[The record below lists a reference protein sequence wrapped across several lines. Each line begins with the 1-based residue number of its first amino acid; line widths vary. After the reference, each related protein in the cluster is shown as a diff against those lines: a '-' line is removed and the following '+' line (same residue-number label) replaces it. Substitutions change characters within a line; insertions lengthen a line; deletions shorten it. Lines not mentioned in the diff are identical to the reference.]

1 MTVQL
6 AALCMAAIT
15 AALWLEQRSWDRRHP
30 KLPADLSDQSP
41 SPLGRSS
48 SGSAG
53 TILRCLVCVGAPV
66 VDDIATH
73 SRLAHG
79 RRVRG
84 AEDHEAWTR

>member
-1 MTVQL
+1 MTVTV

-30 KLPADLSDQSP
+30 KNPPA
-41 SPLGRSS
+41 RSS
-48 SGSAG
+48 VPPPPEVAVERAG
-53 TILRCLVCVGAPV
+53 ATLRCLVCAGAPL

-84 AEDHEAWTR
+84 VEDLEEWTR